1 MHHFFWVCFGELIKS
16 YFKKFIC
23 DCPNLP
29 IIAIQPA
36 PTPILFGSSFPFFVF
51 FVLIKLKSH
60 GLLNAIIKIMK
71 CHNVVSL
78 REIGRGFKWSSC
90 TCSQCSLIKV
100 KANKDSSEY
109 SYLHYNGWWTT
120 LVIKLARFG
129 LSWGWCTFYQ
139 KQKCVQIKYFS
150 SLETAIEHQPAS

>member
-1 MHHFFWVCFGELIKS
+1 MS
-16 YFKKFIC
+16 KFANNC
-23 DCPNLP
+23 NPTCSHPNL
-29 IIAIQPA
+29 IWF
-36 PTPILFGSSFPFFVF
+36 ILSIFLFFF
-51 FVLIKLKSH
+51 FLIKLKSH
-60 GLLNAIIKIMK
+60 GLLNAIIKIMT

-109 SYLHYNGWWTT
+109 SYLHYNSWWTT

-150 SLETAIEHQPAS
+150 SLETAIEHQPASYPWALYSKQNLFCT

>member
-1 MHHFFWVCFGELIKS
+1 MSKFANNCNPTCSHPNHPNS
-16 YFKKFIC
+16 YLVHPFH
-23 DCPNLP
+23 
-29 IIAIQPA
+29 
-36 PTPILFGSSFPFFVF
+36 FFVF
-51 FVLIKLKSH
+51 FFLIKLKSR
-60 GLLNAIIKIMK
+60 GLLIAIIKIMT

-78 REIGRGFKWSSC
+78 REIERGFKWSSC

-109 SYLHYNGWWTT
+109 SYLHYNSWWTT

-150 SLETAIEHQPAS
+150 SLETAIEHQPASYPWALYSTQNLFCT